1 VARIRASGALGR
13 SGQLQRLFEFLVQCR
28 AAGRVP
34 KELEVAVDCFQR
46 SSAADAAQDAT
57 VRVTAHKLRRR
68 LEEYYRSLGEPP
80 RLSIPR
86 GEYRL
91 ALSEAAPPAGLD
103 WRCWLPAT
111 RRERVA
117 AAVAVL
123 ALLAGTLAV
132 AWSLGLQRASG
143 SLAGVRDSAIWA
155 QVLGDDLPVQLVL
168 GDYYIFGERNE
179 RGQVQ
184 RLVRDFRINS
194 QQELQRGFLSDPA
207 LAERYEDLALG
218 YLPTSSAQALH
229 AVLPVLVAAGK
240 PVMLTLSSELDP
252 ATLKS
257 THVVYLGY
265 LSGLGMLED
274 MVLSGSRY
282 SLGGS
287 YDELIDSLSGAARVS
302 EAGEPHPP
310 GSRYRD
316 YAYLAAFNGPGGHAH
331 LVLAGMRDVGLMQ
344 AAELVAEPGRLRELE
359 AQLPG
364 RGPFEAL
371 YEVQGL
377 NGINVDARL
386 LEAAAMASGALSAP
400 P

>member
-1 VARIRASGALGR
+1 VRASAFWT
-13 SGQLQRLFEFLVQCR
+13 Q
-28 AAGRVP
+28 
-34 KELEVAVDCFQR
+34 
-46 SSAADAAQDAT
+46 
-57 VRVTAHKLRRR
+57 
-68 LEEYYRSLGEPP
+68 
-80 RLSIPR
+80 
-86 GEYRL
+86 
-91 ALSEAAPPAGLD
+91 
-103 WRCWLPAT
+103 
-111 RRERVA
+111 
-117 AAVAVL
+117 VL
-123 ALLAGTLAV
+123 A
-132 AWSLGLQRASG
+132 
-143 SLAGVRDSAIWA
+143 DE
-155 QVLGDDLPVQLVL
+155 LPVQLVL

-194 QQELQRGFLSDPA
+194 PQELERGFLADPA
-207 LAERYEDLALG
+207 LAQRYEDLALG

-274 MVLSGSRY
+274 MVLSASRY

-287 YDELIDSLSGAARVS
+287 YDELIDSVSGAARVS
-302 EAGEPHPP
+302 DAGEPHPP

-316 YAYLAAFNGPGGHAH
+316 YAYLAAFTGPGGHAH

-344 AAELVAEPGRLRELE
+344 AAELVADQGRLRELQS
-359 AQLPG
+359 QLPG

-377 NGINVDARL
+377 NGINVEARL
-386 LEAAAMASGALSAP
+386 LEATATVPGARPAAP
-400 P
+400 